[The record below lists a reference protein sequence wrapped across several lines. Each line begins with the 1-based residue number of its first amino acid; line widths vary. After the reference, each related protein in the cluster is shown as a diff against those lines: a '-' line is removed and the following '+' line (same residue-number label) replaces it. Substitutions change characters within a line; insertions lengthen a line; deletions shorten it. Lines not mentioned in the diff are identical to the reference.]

1 MNAQFPAGTTTRSV
15 AASAP
20 DRPIGL
26 GIVIPTLNAAAS
38 LRATLRALAVPT
50 PGLSVDI
57 VVVDGGSGDETLDI
71 AQRFGARIAVA
82 EGGRGPQLAE
92 GARVA
97 LGDWLFFLH
106 ADTVPPGE
114 WPALI
119 RDFTTAPGA
128 RGRAGYFRFTL
139 DDERNPAARR
149 LERFVAWRSRFL
161 GLPYGDQG
169 LLVARMAYEEAGG
182 FPPVP
187 LMEDVALVRRIG
199 RRRLVALDGAAMTSA
214 ARYRREGYLRRGTRN
229 LLCLGL
235 HFCGVPAWL
244 IHRIYG

>member
-1 MNAQFPAGTTTRSV
+1 MSAHLSAGAITRSV
-15 AASAP
+15 AADAP

-26 GIVIPTLNAAAS
+26 GIVIPTLNAAES

-50 PGLSVDI
+50 PGLSVDL
-57 VVVDGGSGDETLDI
+57 VVVDGGSEDETLDI

-97 LGDWLFFLH
+97 LGDWLLFLH
-106 ADTVPPGE
+106 ADTLPPPD

-119 RDFTTAPGA
+119 RDFAETPGA
-128 RGRAGYFRFTL
+128 RGRAGYFRLAL
-139 DDERNPAARR
+139 DDKANPAARR
-149 LERFVAWRSRFL
+149 VERFVAWRSRLL

-169 LLVARMAYEEAGG
+169 LLVARAAYEAAGG
-182 FPPVP
+182 FPPLP
-187 LMEDVALVRRIG
+187 LMEDVALVRGIG
-199 RRRLVALDGAAMTSA
+199 RRRLVALDGAAVTSA
-214 ARYRREGYLRRGTRN
+214 ARYRRDGYLRRGARN

-235 HFCGVPAWL
+235 YFCGVPP
-244 IHRIYG
+244 RIIRRLYG